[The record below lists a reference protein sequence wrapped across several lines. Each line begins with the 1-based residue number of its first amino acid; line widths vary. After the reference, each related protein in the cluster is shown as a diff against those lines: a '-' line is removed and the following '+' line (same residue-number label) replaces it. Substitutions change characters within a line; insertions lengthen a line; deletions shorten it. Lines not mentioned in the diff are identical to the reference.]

1 MDHLFELGSGM
12 ARFAELAGRASG
24 DEQVPSCPGWA
35 TQDLVQHLGTIHR
48 WAASIVLSGQ
58 RTELPKPIY
67 SDDLVEWYA
76 GTAAALL
83 AALQAVNADEPVP
96 NFSRVDERAAF
107 FHRRQ
112 MHEVSVHVVDAAQAL
127 GLDESEWPIAPAV
140 AADGIE
146 EVLRTFFPRMTVRG
160 KQPDVRSR
168 IRLTATDT
176 GQSWLMG
183 PATSQGMPP
192 VLLHSSYDADTT
204 VEGTAADLYLGL
216 WHRVPAERLTFGND
230 DGRALFDGFTTP

>member
-12 ARFAELAGRASG
+12 ARFAELAGEATG
-24 DEQVPSCPGWA
+24 DEKVPACPDW
-35 TQDLVQHLGTIHR
+35 TTRDLVQHLGTIHR
-48 WAASIVLSGQ
+48 WAGAIVLSGQ
-58 RTELPKPIY
+58 RVGLPKPTY
-67 SDDLVEWYA
+67 GEQLVEWYA

-83 AALQAVNADEPVP
+83 AVFQAVDIDEPVP
-96 NFSRVDERAAF
+96 NFSLIDERAGF

-127 GLDESEWPIAPAV
+127 GLDRSEWGIAAAV

-146 EVLRTFFPRMTVRG
+146 EVLRIFFPRMTVRG
-160 KQPDVRSR
+160 TRPDVRSR
-168 IRLTATDT
+168 IRLTAVDT
-176 GQSWLMG
+176 GQSWLIG
-183 PATSQGMPP
+183 PAASDGLPP

-204 VEGTAADLYLGL
+204 VEGTAEDLYLAL
-216 WHRVPAERLTFGND
+216 WHRIPADRLTFDHD